1 MITLRNTLQLLTL
14 LACCG
19 LAAADAPARQPNA
32 DESKSANSSP
42 ALADREIDQAV
53 NLVMQADEFRSARRR
68 VLEQITI
75 SEDTNQDGFLIS
87 SISWFGQ
94 KVSAAFTYIGNFFEW
109 LFSKNTAPRRRTTQ
123 SPAKDDS
130 FLGSMFSGGWLRDL
144 FGVRVDLARILSFI
158 LLFLLVIVLTFIA
171 AVLFRRVEKRRRKA
185 SLAEEQT
192 ILAEIAAPPGELPA
206 STYEG
211 RARRYA
217 ADGNFQLAI
226 RELLLGSMS
235 WVERAGL
242 IRYRKGL
249 TNRDYLR
256 SVWRKQP
263 QRESL
268 LATAS
273 SFELIWFGRRTPT
286 EEMFIHCLT
295 GFQGAFREEETESPA
310 A

>member
-1 MITLRNTLQLLTL
+1 MIQIRNTLQLLTL
-14 LACCG
+14 FSCCC
-19 LAAADAPARQPNA
+19 LAAAAAPKAHPNT
-32 DESKSANSSP
+32 DESKPANSPP
-42 ALADREIDQAV
+42 ALADGEIDRAV
-53 NLVMQADEFRSARRR
+53 NSVMQTDDFRSARRR
-68 VLEQITI
+68 VLEQIPAP
-75 SEDTNQDGFLIS
+75 ENTNQDGFLIR
-87 SISWFGQ
+87 SIKWFGE
-94 KVSAAFTYIGNFFEW
+94 KISAALAYVGNFFEW
-109 LFSKNTAPRRRTTQ
+109 LFSTNTAPGRRTAQNSANDT
-123 SPAKDDS
+123 S

-144 FGVRVDLARILSFI
+144 PGVSADVARILAVT
-158 LLFLLVIVLTFIA
+158 LFVLLVLILTA
-171 AVLFRRVEKRRRKA
+171 TMALLLRRIEKRRRRA
-185 SLAEEQT
+185 ALAEEQAM
-192 ILAEIAAPPGELPA
+192 LEEISAPPGELPA

-217 ADGNFQLAI
+217 ADGLYHLAI

-273 SFELIWFGRRTPT
+273 SFELICFGRRTPT
-286 EEMFIHCLT
+286 EEMFIQCLT